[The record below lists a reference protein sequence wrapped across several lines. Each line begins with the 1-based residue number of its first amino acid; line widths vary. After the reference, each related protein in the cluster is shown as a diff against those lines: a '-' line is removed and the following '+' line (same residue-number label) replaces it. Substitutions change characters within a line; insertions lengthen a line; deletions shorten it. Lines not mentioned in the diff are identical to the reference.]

1 MQSLVFFTLDDA
13 KPLIHYIKTNKW
25 LLENEHI
32 DKITKAGEGNM
43 NFVARIHTNLRTLI
57 FKQSRPWVEKYP
69 QFEAPVE
76 RIESEIAFYEAVQP
90 HPAIQQGMPALLAFD
105 KAGKSALF
113 EDLGE
118 VEDYANMY
126 NSDLAPAEEIVQ
138 LIRWISALHNTAF
151 PYDLQPQ
158 LANRAMR
165 VLNHAHLFDI
175 PLQAENGMALDD
187 ITPGLQAEAHH
198 LQSHTDYRQVITS
211 LGERYLG
218 IGFTLLHGDFYPGSW
233 VRTAGGPR
241 VIDPEFA
248 FFGPPEYDIGVC
260 HAHLLMAGY
269 DAETIEE
276 IMTAYQAPAGFEQ
289 HLADQFAGME
299 IMRRFIGVAQLPLSR
314 SLAEKQNLLAL
325 SNKLV
330 LGPRSAE

>member
-1 MQSLVFFTLDDA
+1 MQPQVFFTLDDP
-13 KPLIHYIKTNKW
+13 KTLIGYLQASGW
-25 LLENEHI
+25 LKENEHI
-32 DKITKAGEGNM
+32 AKITKAGDGNM

-76 RIESEIAFYEAVQP
+76 RIESEITFYEAVQP
-90 HPAIQQGMPALLAFD
+90 HPPIQQGMPALLAFD

-126 NSDLAPAEEIVQ
+126 NDDLAPAEEIVQ
-138 LIRWISALHNTAF
+138 VIRWISALHNTPF

-158 LANRAMR
+158 LANQAMR
-165 VLNHAHLFDI
+165 ALNHAHLFDI
-175 PLQAENGMALDD
+175 PLQTENGMALDD

-198 LQSHTDYRQVITS
+198 LQRDSDYRQVIAS

-233 VRTAGGPR
+233 VRTTDGPR

-260 HAHLLMAGY
+260 RAHLLMAGY
-269 DAETIEE
+269 DTKTLEE
-276 IMTAYQAPAGFEQ
+276 IMTSYRAPAGFEQ

-299 IMRRFIGVAQLPLSR
+299 IMRRLIGVAQLPISR
-314 SLAEKQNLLAL
+314 SLSEKQDLLAL
-325 SNKLV
+325 SKKLV
-330 LGPRSAE
+330 LNPGGW